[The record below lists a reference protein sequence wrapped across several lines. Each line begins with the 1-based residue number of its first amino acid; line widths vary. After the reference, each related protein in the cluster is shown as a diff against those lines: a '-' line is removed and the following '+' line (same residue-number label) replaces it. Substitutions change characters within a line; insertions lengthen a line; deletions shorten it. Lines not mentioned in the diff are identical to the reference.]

1 MIPSTR
7 TAVLRAL
14 VLPLLAVVGIPV
26 GVPAPNDAPTLRL
39 GPRALA
45 AQEAPEQEAT
55 LQDRYR
61 QEMERLREDPA
72 VQRALA
78 VVVETDEQTVRDQ
91 TALTEIPAP
100 PFNEEERGRAFA
112 RMLRELGAD
121 SVWTDAEGNVI
132 GLRRGRGGDEVLAFS
147 GHLDTV
153 FPEGTD
159 VTVRQRGDTL
169 FAPGIGDDGRGLA
182 TVLAVLRALEEADIE
197 TENDVLFV
205 GTVGEEGLGDLR
217 GMKHLFRRDGPRI
230 DAFISVDG
238 TSDTRVTNAALGS
251 HRYRVTFE
259 GPGGHSWG
267 AFGLVNPHH
276 ALGAAIEDW
285 VDAADAYTRDGPRTS
300 YNVGRIGGGT
310 SVNSIPFESWMEV
323 DMRSVSVERLN
334 GVDSLFQRS
343 IRRALVEQNEVRRRG
358 PELTVDVDMIG
369 NRPSGEIAPD
379 VPLVQRGMAATRSL
393 GLEPA
398 LGRSSTDSNIPI
410 SMGIPAMTIG
420 GGGEGRGAHSLDEW
434 YRNVDGPRG
443 VQRALLVVV
452 AQAGLAA
459 GG

>member
-1 MIPSTR
+1 MRR
-7 TAVLRAL
+7 TTPVRRSAHRGSVAAL
-14 VLPLLAVVGIPV
+14 VALLLAV
-26 GVPAPNDAPTLRL
+26 PALI
-39 GPRALA
+39 
-45 AQEAPEQEAT
+45 AQEEGPEEAEIE
-55 LQDRYR
+55 DRYR
-61 QEMERLREDPA
+61 EEIERLRQEPA
-72 VQRALA
+72 VQEALRI
-78 VVVETDEQTVRDQ
+78 VEETDERTVQDQ
-91 TALTEIPAP
+91 IALTEIPAP

-112 RMLRELGAD
+112 DMLREIGVD

-132 GLRRGRGGDEVLAFS
+132 GLRRGTEGEEVLAFT

-159 VTVRQRGDTL
+159 VTVQQRGDTL
-169 FAPGIGDDGRGLA
+169 FAPGIADDGRGLT
-182 TVLAVLRALEEADIE
+182 TVLAVLRAMNRAGIE
-197 TENDVLFV
+197 TTDDVLFV

-217 GMKHLFRRDGPRI
+217 GVKHLFGPEGPRI

-238 TSDTRVTNAALGS
+238 TSASRVTNAALGS
-251 HRYRVTFE
+251 HRYRVTFQ

-285 VDAADAYTRDGPRTS
+285 IDAADGYTKDGPRTS

-343 IRRALVEQNEVRRRG
+343 IRRAVGEQNEIRRRG
-358 PELTVDVDMIG
+358 PELTVDVEMIG
-369 NRPSGEIAPD
+369 DRPSGLIPPET
-379 VPLVQRGMAATRSL
+379 PLIQRGMATAEAF
-393 GLEPA
+393 GLEPS
-398 LGRSSTDSNIPI
+398 LGRSSTDSNTPI

-420 GGGEGRGAHSLDEW
+420 GGGEGSGAHSLDEW
-434 YRNVDGPRG
+434 YRNEDGHVG
-443 VQRALLVVV
+443 IQRALLIVV
-452 AQAGLAA
+452 AQAGLA
-459 GG
+459 G